1 MPVGR
6 FRSDPRELDADERA
20 VAARQYPEG
29 CHAIGSLLGLSVPFV
44 VETLVPAAPALLRS
58 PLAAILGLLVGGIG
72 GYLLGEAYRRRALEQ
87 LKADRSRPHDPDDP
101 AGGA

>member
-6 FRSDPRELDADERA
+6 FRSDPRELDGDERA

-29 CHAIGSLLGLSVPFV
+29 WHAIGSLLGLSLPFV
-44 VETLVPAAPALLRS
+44 VERLGPTAPALLRG
-58 PLAAILGLLVGGIG
+58 PLAAILGLLIGGIG
-72 GYLLGEAYRRRALEQ
+72 GYLLGEAYRRRAVRRRE
-87 LKADRSRPHDPDDP
+87 AGSSRTREPDEP